1 MSVVPVSVE
10 AQKLD
15 VYPGE
20 AVSVTGDFTNNGP
33 SAAINALMA
42 MESNVSVDE
51 VPATGFTV
59 TSSDGSVTA
68 ADCTASVTVSGH
80 YRVECSKSDLKA
92 GVTVVIKINFRPSPN
107 TTEASF
113 DVTGTSSADNWASG
127 PATSTDS
134 VGILPTSDLA
144 VVKSSASNTADPGGN
159 IDYTIEVTNNGP
171 RAAGPDVQVTD
182 LVPVGM
188 TVTSATWVD
197 DQSNSGSCAIVGTRG
212 VNCASIPGP
221 LQPTSGSGKKQITV
235 TVHAKI
241 DADASG
247 PLENCA
253 SASTLVRDT
262 DPSNDTSCHS
272 VIVSPWAELGLTKL
286 GPTSMKP
293 GGTGTFDLVVT
304 NNGPT
309 KAMGTKV
316 IDDLPNGLT
325 PVEPLPLG
333 CTAAGQRITCEIGV
347 LTAGASQPLSITA
360 RASSSITG
368 TKKFKNVASAVSDT
382 PGKSAEASDI
392 VPIVVAS
399 AASTGVTTSIIGPRT
414 AKPIGSIFNLKVSIK
429 AGGST
434 ARNSSLCATLP
445 GNVSYLSSTGSRSGN
460 RVCWRT
466 GTLKAGAT
474 KSYSI
479 QVMATASGARTASS
493 AARATG
499 TPRATASTTVRVY
512 GGFTG

>member
-1 MSVVPVSVE
+1 
-10 AQKLD
+10 
-15 VYPGE
+15 
-20 AVSVTGDFTNNGP
+20 
-33 SAAINALMA
+33 
-42 MESNVSVDE
+42 
-51 VPATGFTV
+51 
-59 TSSDGSVTA
+59 
-68 ADCTASVTVSGH
+68 
-80 YRVECSKSDLKA
+80 
-92 GVTVVIKINFRPSPN
+92 VIKINFRPSPN
-107 TTEASF
+107 TLEASF

-127 PATSTDS
+127 PATSTET
-134 VGILPTSDLA
+134 VGILPTSDLQ
-144 VVKSSASNTADPGGN
+144 VVKTSASDNADPGG
-159 IDYTIEVTNNGP
+159 IVVYTIDVTNNGP

-182 LVPVGM
+182 VVPVGM
-188 TVTSATWVD
+188 DLISAAWND
-197 DQSNSGSCAIVGTRG
+197 DQSNSGSCTLVGPRE

-221 LQPTSGSGKKQITV
+221 LQPASGSGKKRITV
-235 TVHAKI
+235 TVTAQMMLHTV
-241 DADASG
+241 G
-247 PLENCA
+247 HMENCA

-304 NNGPT
+304 NYGPT
-309 KAMGTKV
+309 KAWGVKV
-316 IDDLPNGLT
+316 IDDLPIGLS
-325 PVEPLPLG
+325 PVEPLPAG
-333 CTAAGQRITCEIGV
+333 CTAAGQRITCDVGL
-347 LTAGASQPLSITA
+347 LTTGSSQPLSITA
-360 RASSSITG
+360 KAASNITG
-368 TKKFKNVASAVSDT
+368 TKNLKNVAKATSDT
-382 PGKSAEASDI
+382 PGNSAEASDA

-399 AASTGVTTSIIGPRT
+399 AASTGVTTSIVGPRT

-434 ARNSSLCATLP
+434 ARNSTLCATLP

-460 RVCWRT
+460 RVCWRA